1 MEHRNEVLY
10 EAVKEYV
17 RAAIDFIARRMP
29 AQASTDAQSGSP
41 DSGNA
46 FFYTLLSSGGELA
59 ALPEY
64 HPCRD
69 ALLADEKIAGQLDVL
84 VGGSGRRSRSPTAER
99 LMRELIDMGVRYGER
114 RFDAER
120 FEREYALFEEAFY
133 EDYILY
139 DVIAPLENL
148 LIKGSV
154 ELSDDLGISPLTE
167 EDVDPY
173 RTSKVKLD
181 RFGGRRGVPCAVRSK
196 FRVAKVVRRNDE
208 REPGEV
214 GSAERAEYYAK
225 RQGEWKEDLERQ
237 GRLNERI
244 EDVVNALRLFEV
256 ESVFHVTILY
266 RASKWFGHDSAF
278 PNPIRGD
285 TRLIYDKDE
294 GWLHAFGQFWQGLKS
309 DRIKQRGFIGLAMR
323 RLGYAHERHR
333 VEDKIIDLLIAAE
346 ALFLS
351 DAGDETYRGELQY
364 RLAQR
369 AGFLLGDD
377 AAGRLKVYRH
387 MKEAYRLR
395 SKVVHGGEARPRRR
409 EGEGVVSLE
418 EFAETTK
425 VYVRL
430 ALRRIIDRALN
441 PGSSGEVVNW
451 DRLIFDPDADSK
463 AEASGGLP
471 D

>member
-1 MEHRNEVLY
+1 MKHTNEVLY
-10 EAVKEYV
+10 EAMKEYV
-17 RAAIDFIARRMP
+17 RAAIDFIARRVP
-29 AQASTDAQSGSP
+29 AQASADAHGDPP
-41 DSGNA
+41 DSGNP
-46 FFYTLLSSGGELA
+46 FFYALLSSGGELA

-64 HPCRD
+64 RPCRD
-69 ALLADEKIAGQLDVL
+69 ALLADGKIAGQLDVM
-84 VGGSGRRSRSPTAER
+84 VGGSGGRSRSPTAER
-99 LMRELIDMGVRYGER
+99 LMRELIDMGVRHGEH

-120 FEREYALFEEAFY
+120 FEREYALFEKAFY

-154 ELSDDLGISPLTE
+154 ELSDDLEISPLTD
-167 EDVDPY
+167 EDIDPY

-181 RFGGRRGVPCAVRSK
+181 SFRGHGGLPCAVRSK
-196 FRVAKVVRRNDE
+196 FRVPKVVRRDDE

-214 GSAERAEYYAK
+214 GSAERADHYAK
-225 RQGEWKEDLERQ
+225 RQRGWKEDLEQQ

-244 EDVVNALRLFEV
+244 EEVVNALRLFGV

-266 RASKWFGHDSAF
+266 RASRWFGHDSAF
-278 PNPIRGD
+278 PNPVRGD
-285 TRLIYDKDE
+285 TRLVYDEDE
-294 GWLHAFGQFWQGLKS
+294 GWLRAFGQFWQGLKS
-309 DRIKQRGFIGLAMR
+309 DRIKQRGFIGLATR

-351 DAGDETYRGELQY
+351 DTGDEAYRGELQY
-364 RLAQR
+364 RMAQR
-369 AGFLLGDD
+369 AGFLLGTD

-395 SKVVHGGEARPRRR
+395 SKVVHGGEARPRKR
-409 EGEGVVSLE
+409 EGGGDVSLE

-430 ALRRIIDRALN
+430 ALRRIIDRALD
-441 PGSSGEVVNW
+441 PGSSAEVVNW
-451 DRLIFDPDADSK
+451 DRLIFGPDADSNS
-463 AEASGGLP
+463 EASGSKP